1 MKKLFRYMIMA
12 VVVMA
17 AATGCQT
24 EPVVTVNPDD
34 IIAPVLHQNGL
45 PSEIEVTPTNQSEE
59 ITFTWSA
66 ADMGFGAQLNY
77 TVEMFIKTVD
87 EEGGSESYDICDMN
101 ANTEMEAIKLWE
113 VERLREFMNELSVED
128 REFLYACFDDVR
140 GAEKRIAQRLGIPRN
155 AVQYRKRKLVEH
167 LRKKFMGEK

>member
-1 MKKLFRYMIMA
+1 MFRYMIMA

-17 AATGCQT
+17 AAAGCQT

-87 EEGGSESYDICDMN
+87 EAGVESESIKTAVSGGVAATTAMVNYEDIN
-101 ANTEMEAIKLWE
+101 
-113 VERLREFMNELSVED
+113 
-128 REFLYACFDDVR
+128 YA
-140 GAEKRIAQRLGIPRN
+140 
-155 AVQYRKRKLVEH
+155 LV
-167 LRKKFMGEK
+167 